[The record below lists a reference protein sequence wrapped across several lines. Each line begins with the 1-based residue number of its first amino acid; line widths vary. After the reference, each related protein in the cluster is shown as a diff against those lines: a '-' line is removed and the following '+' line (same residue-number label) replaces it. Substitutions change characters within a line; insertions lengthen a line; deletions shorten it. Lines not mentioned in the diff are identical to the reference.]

1 MHLFKGKVKKL
12 TIKYKGNSFNFE
24 IEPYETILHVKKLIM
39 RIEPNINL
47 NEYDLICENKE
58 IPNDDDLRMDEI
70 CKSKNILIELSKKE
84 NEKNKT
90 EQLSIKC
97 KCNKENITTYCR
109 KCLKFICND
118 CKKLLHSEHNTLT
131 FDTKNLSENIKFY
144 SIKLQAEISETL
156 NQYSDIENMFNNT
169 LLIDYFSYKEM
180 IIRKLNSMEVIF
192 KKFEQFNSLFKD
204 TFQNLEKMALE
215 TSRKIDKI
223 TEEISWNLL
232 NDKKKSLE
240 MNYEEFN
247 KYFSI
252 LSENESIISKMKNK
266 VDSRKEEFEI
276 NKKINKTFNN
286 IDSLFDSIEDLTN
299 KSYEIIKK
307 KNDEIMNI
315 NNNNNDKLKEKKK
328 KIFFYNP
335 KEDNKN
341 IIHFK
346 KPIKE
351 IKIKSYNSNSL
362 IKSENNLFL
371 KDNEISQR
379 NIFENKKKSFRESYK
394 TFALSNN
401 IDSNNS
407 KRIQIKINYSNL
419 DKNSYIKLPYI
430 QSLLK

>member
-1 MHLFKGKVKKL
+1 
-12 TIKYKGNSFNFE
+12 
-24 IEPYETILHVKKLIM
+24 
-39 RIEPNINL
+39 
-47 NEYDLICENKE
+47 
-58 IPNDDDLRMDEI
+58 
-70 CKSKNILIELSKKE
+70 
-84 NEKNKT
+84 
-90 EQLSIKC
+90 
-97 KCNKENITTYCR
+97 
-109 KCLKFICND
+109 
-118 CKKLLHSEHNTLT
+118 
-131 FDTKNLSENIKFY
+131 
-144 SIKLQAEISETL
+144 
-156 NQYSDIENMFNNT
+156 
-169 LLIDYFSYKEM
+169 
-180 IIRKLNSMEVIF
+180 
-192 KKFEQFNSLFKD
+192 
-204 TFQNLEKMALE
+204 MALE

-240 MNYEEFN
+240 MNYEDFN

-315 NNNNNDKLKEKKK
+315 NNNINDKLKEKKK

-394 TFALSNN
+394 TFASSNN